1 MGCTATTI
9 ASRSP
14 RRQARPR
21 AAGLRR
27 RYASRVY
34 PGRYD
39 VTHLAA
45 DVPALDDAA
54 PARIAGRVVL
64 HRSFGKL
71 AFAQVQDRSGGV
83 QVAFALD
90 ELGEE
95 QMAAAAAL
103 TLGTIIGVDG
113 YRWTTRKGEPTI
125 RVTSWELLAP
135 SLTGFPDK
143 WAGVSDPETLSRK
156 RYLQLVLDGDARER
170 FKARTR
176 MVHGLREFLV
186 DADFMEVETP
196 MLQAAASGAAA
207 KPFVTRHEALGMDL
221 YLRIAPETYLKRLVA
236 GGMDRVFEIGKN
248 FRNEG
253 TDPSHLQEFTMLEWY
268 AAYWDFRD
276 NMTFTR
282 ELIQHAMQ
290 AAIGTTTVTYEDR
303 ELDFGGT
310 WPELDYR
317 AAVAAETGIDL
328 SVTRDVDDLAAAMRE
343 IGIEVP
349 DSERVSFARL
359 ADALYKRTVRPK
371 LVDPVFLINH
381 PAELVPL
388 ARRNDDDGSRLDM
401 FQVVAN
407 GWELAKG
414 YSELVDPEEQR
425 TRLEEQATMRAAGDE
440 ETMMFEPDFI
450 EAMEFGMPPMSGVG
464 VGIDRLIALITDA
477 RSLRDVVFFPQ
488 VRRAATD

>member
-1 MGCTATTI
+1 M
-9 ASRSP
+9 
-14 RRQARPR
+14 
-21 AAGLRR
+21 
-27 RYASRVY
+27 Y

-39 VTHLAA
+39 VTHLAV
-45 DVPALDDAA
+45 DVPDLTDAA

-71 AFAQVQDRSGGV
+71 AFAQVQDRSGRI

-90 ELGEE
+90 ELGE
-95 QMAAAAAL
+95 QRMAAAGEL
-103 TLGTIIGVDG
+103 TLGTIIGVAG
-113 YRWTTRKGEPTI
+113 YRWTTRSGEPTI
-125 RVTSWELLAP
+125 RATSWEVLAP

-143 WAGVSDPETLSRK
+143 WSGVTDPETLARK
-156 RYLQLVLDGDARER
+156 RYLQLVLDPVARDR
-170 FKARTR
+170 FKARTK
-176 MVHGLREFLV
+176 MVQGLREFLLQG
-186 DADFMEVETP
+186 DFMEVETP

-207 KPFVTRHEALGMDL
+207 KPFVTHHDALGEDL

-282 ELIQHAMQ
+282 ELVQHAMR
-290 AAIGTTTVTYEDR
+290 AAIGSTTCTYDGLK
-303 ELDFGGT
+303 LDFGGD
-310 WPELDYR
+310 WPQLDYR
-317 AAVAAETGIDL
+317 AAIAAETGIDL
-328 SVTRDVDDLAAAMRE
+328 RATRDIESLAAAMGE
-343 IGIEVP
+343 IGVEVP
-349 DSERVSFARL
+349 DTERVSFARL

-371 LVDPVFLINH
+371 LIDPVFLVNH
-381 PAELVPL
+381 PTELVPL
-388 ARRNDDDGSRLDM
+388 ARRNDEDATRLDM

-425 TRLEEQATMRAAGDE
+425 ARLEEQATMRAAGDD
-440 ETMMFEPDFI
+440 ETMMFEEDFI

-464 VGIDRLIALITDA
+464 VGIDRLVALLTDA

-488 VRRAATD
+488 VRRVVAGDRST